1 MNRGFT
7 LVEMLVVVV
16 ISAISLMALSVPF
29 VGGRVYAL
37 SGNNQAEAQRDAQMV
52 LRAMARAGRE
62 CPQYAVN
69 SFGGAC
75 GITFQAC
82 PNGQNAC
89 FMGGPSFKGGQLIRT
104 TNCQTK
110 PSPKVLI
117 NGTRSK
123 VASFAL
129 TSVNSKLV
137 RITLKV
143 THQPTATS
151 SRVESELLETELFLR
166 NAIDGAVPLSC
177 T

>member
-62 CPQYAVN
+62 CKQYSLPVGFPPGATN
-69 SFGGAC
+69 LSFDN
-75 GITFQAC
+75 C
-82 PNGQNAC
+82 PVDPIYPAGSRC
-89 FMGGPSFKGGQLIRT
+89 FVGTPSTGTMILT
-104 TNCQTK
+104 SPNCQT
-110 PSPKVLI
+110 PSTKVLI
-117 NGTRSK
+117 NGVRSK
-123 VASFAL
+123 VTAFTVTPIVANKVVNIKL
-129 TSVNSKLV
+129 T
-137 RITLKV
+137 V

-151 SRVESELLETELFLR
+151 SRKETEVLETDLFLR
-166 NAIDGAVPLSC
+166 NA